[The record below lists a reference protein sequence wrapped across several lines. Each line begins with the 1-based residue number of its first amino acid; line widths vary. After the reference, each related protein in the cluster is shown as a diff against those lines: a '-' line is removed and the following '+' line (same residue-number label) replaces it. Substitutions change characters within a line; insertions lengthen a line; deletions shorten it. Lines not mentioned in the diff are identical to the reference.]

1 MSESKG
7 PHKENRKVYA
17 KAIEKIHFV
26 FNNAKLRKFL
36 GKLRVPLCIAIFIL
50 LLLLIKPDLLL
61 AGFLVSLLGELIQIW
76 CFASLEK
83 NRTLTVRGLY
93 CLTRNPMYLGRFF
106 LILGALIAIGNI
118 WIIAIFC
125 VVYYFYMVNRVKREE
140 AVLHSVFGQDYD
152 SYCAKVHRFLPSTKM
167 FRWSSLMYF
176 NWRLLKENH
185 GHWNILAMLFCY
197 LLFYLSTLFR

>member
-1 MSESKG
+1 M
-7 PHKENRKVYA
+7 YA

-26 FNNAKLRKFL
+26 FNNAKLRKIL

-50 LLLLIKPDLLL
+50 LLLHIKPDLLL
-61 AGFLVSLLGELIQIW
+61 PGFLVSLLGELIQIW

-125 VVYYFYMVNRVKREE
+125 IVYYFYMVNRVKREE
-140 AVLHSVFGQDYD
+140 AVLHSVFGRDYD

-176 NWRLLKENH
+176 NWRLLKVNH

-197 LLFYLSTLFR
+197 LLFFLSTLFR